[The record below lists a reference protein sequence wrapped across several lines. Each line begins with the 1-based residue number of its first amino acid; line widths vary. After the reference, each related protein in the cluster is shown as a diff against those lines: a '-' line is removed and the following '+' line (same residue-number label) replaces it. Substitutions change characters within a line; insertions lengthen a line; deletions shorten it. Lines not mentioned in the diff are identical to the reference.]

1 MNEDEFFAK
10 LADYLEDAMPEMIL
24 QDKQLMNKILSI
36 IRHEDPKQNLSML
49 SLLRA
54 WCRKMEV
61 RARLETDNRLR
72 IGPYSDIRTGIREKC
87 MMLAEKILPFFKMPE
102 LLPLACQTCTELL
115 RISHSKATP
124 IIVSTA
130 MSLMYINP
138 MKVSLLELV
147 SMADTEVDELPL
159 LDPII
164 ARCFPDLHQKLIQI
178 APEENRDEVKE
189 VVSIV
194 EKIERMNN
202 GTEEVDRDLLEF
214 CDIPKIVARV
224 KPSVLA
230 GHPADNVRIGFYKYA
245 LEKKVNVMKFLDE
258 LVCCGLFDPK
268 VSGMAMELLASQFP
282 ALTSGVLNHKQLAH
296 IQCIPI
302 RDDSA
307 LFKEMTDAI
316 DAADDFTLVCCWV
329 RYLYHKDEYVRKA
342 AKGILVDVFQFENML
357 DVTRQP
363 QTDYFAETFLKK
375 LRNPTDIETSA
386 IADSLFEIVTS
397 PEQPE
402 DIKKIS
408 ASKLAEIVLDP
419 YKDVRKLLPDLY
431 ELPFKQFPDLMHAVA
446 IRDGSW
452 KITEVGRIVELV
464 RALDEQNSVHLLPI
478 LSRIVFEPLTNVESD
493 GANLLRLPLFVDS
506 RFEVR
511 GSCGFYEPKLYTP
524 TATFP
529 LAPII
534 EEWTKVPQTKR
545 KPICDGFDI
554 RMFMSLV
561 VSNRRLASDIL
572 LQIDEEESA
581 AAKLCSGTNPH
592 MVMYLLLM
600 CVLSS
605 GKSSTAA
612 AKICKQFTPKAVPTG
627 LKLCQALLEAG
638 GDCEL
643 PEQIVD
649 YVMDPATRRAALSL
663 MTTYLNF
670 NKPFPELDW
679 EKLAELYREKLSV
692 NMTRQLT
699 ALLLVNGM
707 KDEASVLCQQKDVV
721 TKSMAFYCAEPTK
734 ETAALALV
742 CASNDYEAICTR
754 AAAIDLLYH
763 YHLTN
768 EPLSENLAAL
778 YLGNTGETM
787 LSLMLLK
794 LLTIP
799 KIRGYVTQGANF
811 ILPFL
816 KPEGDPLFVHAALNA
831 LFFADYGSDV
841 ADALTK
847 LLTVEEFTNHV
858 LHVISTTPD
867 QSLKYF
873 ASDIIEAICSTF
885 SHCSLNMAMIALNH
899 LLIVGIIFPARCM
912 TDIMHLYESYL
923 DASFSSTALH
933 TVLHQIFQ
941 NSHEAKEVAME
952 EGFPVIALKD
962 LANSRKHPD
971 QFDAIVVTCAQFV
984 YGFPAGQKEIFDQ
997 WSIETLLDLFS
1008 TEPAIIHFFLCL
1020 ASRNAE
1026 VQTLFATETECG
1038 SLIGAILDAFDTAR
1052 NCDTQLMWLIS
1063 TILNSDVVR
1072 RAVYRKKRIKSFISR
1087 LSYAVSKKEWALAES
1102 MLRVFVTLTFYAD
1115 GVDELFNATHVP
1127 ELLEI
1132 LSENTEVWEMPLLTI
1147 FVRNLKSNNR
1157 LWSGLA
1163 NAVEKKNKILYDQLS
1178 RIPSEDQRVF

>member
-10 LADYLEDAMPEMIL
+10 LADYLEDAMPEMVL
-24 QDKQLMNKILSI
+24 QDKPLMNKILSI

-72 IGPYSDIRTGIREKC
+72 IGPYSDIRTGIRESC
-87 MMLAEKILPFFKMPE
+87 VMLAEKILPFFKMPE

-115 RISHSKATP
+115 KVSHAKATP
-124 IIVSTA
+124 LIVSSA

-147 SMADTEVDELPL
+147 VMSDTEVDDLPL
-159 LDPII
+159 LDPVI
-164 ARCFPDLHQKLIQI
+164 AKCFPDLHRKLIEI
-178 APEENRDEVKE
+178 APEESRDEVQQ
-189 VVSIV
+189 VVSIID
-194 EKIERMNN
+194 KIDAMNN
-202 GTEEVDRDLLEF
+202 GTEEVDRNLLEF
-214 CDIPKIVARV
+214 CDIPRIVSRV
-224 KPSVLA
+224 KPTILA
-230 GHPADNVRIGFYKYA
+230 GHPSDNVRVGFYKYA
-245 LEKKVNVMKFLDE
+245 LEKKVSILSFLDE
-258 LVCCGLFDPK
+258 LVCSGLFDSK

-282 ALTSGVLNHKQLAH
+282 ALTGGVLTHKQLAH
-296 IQCIPI
+296 IQCIPLKE
-302 RDDSA
+302 DSS

-329 RYLYHKDEYVRKA
+329 RNLYHKEAWVRTA
-342 AKGILVDVFQFENML
+342 AKGILADVFQFENSL

-375 LRNPTDIETSA
+375 LRNPTEIETSA

-397 PEQPE
+397 REQPE

-408 ASKLAEIVLDP
+408 ASKLAEVVLDP
-419 YKDVRKLLPDLY
+419 YKDVRALLPELHH
-431 ELPFKQFPDLMHAVA
+431 LPFKQFPDLMHAVA

-452 KITEVGRIVELV
+452 KVTDVGRIVELV
-464 RALDEQNSVHLLPI
+464 RALDEQNSVHLLPV
-478 LSRIVFEPLTNVESD
+478 LSRIVFEPLTNVEID
-493 GANLLRLPLFVDS
+493 GASLLRLPLFVDS

-511 GSCGFYEPKLYTP
+511 GSCGFYEPKLYEP
-524 TATFP
+524 TSAFP

-554 RMFMSLV
+554 RMFISLV
-561 VSNRRLASDIL
+561 VSNKRLATDIL
-572 LQIDEEESA
+572 QQIDEEESA
-581 AAKLCSGTNPH
+581 AAKLSSGTNRH
-592 MVMYLLLM
+592 MVLYLLLL
-600 CVLSS
+600 CVLSA
-605 GKSSTAA
+605 GKPSVAA
-612 AKICKQFTPKAVPTG
+612 AKICKQFTPQAVVTG
-627 LKLCQALLEAG
+627 LKLNQAILEVG

-643 PEQIVD
+643 PDQIVD
-649 YVMDPATRRAALSL
+649 YVLAPATRRAALSL
-663 MTTYLNF
+663 LTTNLQLG
-670 NKPFPELDW
+670 KPFPELDW
-679 EKLAELYREKLSV
+679 DCLAGLYREKLPV
-692 NMTRQLT
+692 NIMRQLT
-699 ALLLVNGM
+699 ALLLVNARR
-707 KDEASVLCQQKDVV
+707 DDASLLCQQKDVL
-721 TKSMAFYCAEPTK
+721 TKSMAFYCAEPTR

-742 CASNDYEAICTR
+742 CASNDYEAISAR
-754 AAAIDLLYH
+754 AAAVSVLFH
-763 YHLTN
+763 YHQTN
-768 EPLSENLAAL
+768 DPISENLAAL
-778 YLGNTGETM
+778 YHGNTGETL
-787 LSLMLLK
+787 LSLQLLK
-794 LLTIP
+794 MITLP
-799 KIRGYVTQGANF
+799 NIRAQVTQAANF

-816 KPEGDPLFVHAALNA
+816 KPDGQPLFVHAALNA
-831 LFFADYGSDV
+831 LFSADYGSEI
-841 ADALTK
+841 AEALTQ
-847 LLTVEEFTNHV
+847 LLPVEEFTNHV

-873 ASDIIEAICSTF
+873 QTDIMESICATF
-885 SHCSLNMAMIALNH
+885 SHCNLNLAMVALNH
-899 LLIVGIIFPARCM
+899 LLLVGIVFPAQCM

-923 DASFSSTALH
+923 DAAFSSTALH
-933 TVLHQIFQ
+933 TVLHQIFL
-941 NSHEAKEVAME
+941 NSHEAKEIAMD

-962 LANSRKHPD
+962 MANSRKHPD
-971 QFDAIVVTCAQFV
+971 QFDAIIVTCAQFV

-1020 ASRNAE
+1020 ASRNPE
-1026 VQTLFATETECG
+1026 VQTMFATETECG
-1038 SLIGAILDAFDTAR
+1038 SLIGVILDAFDTAR
-1052 NCDTQLMWLIS
+1052 NCDTQLMWLIA

-1072 RAVYRKKRIKSFISR
+1072 RSVYRKKRIRSFTSR
-1087 LSYAVSKKEWALAES
+1087 LTYAVSKKEWSLAEA
-1102 MLRVFVTLTFYAD
+1102 MLRIFVTLTFYSD

-1163 NAVEKKNKILYDQLS
+1163 NAVEKKNKILFDQLS
-1178 RIPSEDQRVF
+1178 RIPAEDQRVF